1 MRSEAYMIQI
11 NLQVASPADC
21 LVALSPE
28 CRLDAVRRLLIL
40 NATSP
45 THRRPRHPRRRSRDL
60 VCHRAVNNTRAGDRS
75 RLLYRCCAAD
85 DFRSGDDVTCRSYV
99 GADGEM
105 TAVRAEFHYTDPTG
119 PARALSETRTDQRR
133 FSEIRV
139 VRVRAGPCSGI

>member
-1 MRSEAYMIQI
+1 MRSDAYTIQI
-11 NLQVASPADC
+11 NLQVTSPADC

-105 TAVRAEFHYTDPTG
+105 TAVRAKFHYTDPTG
-119 PARALSETRTDQRR
+119 PDRTRADFVGDPHGPT
-133 FSEIRV
+133 EILGDPGRS
-139 VRVRAGPCSGI
+139 GPCGSV